1 MPSKIIFWVKLLH
14 TEIFAKT
21 YFLLDEFFVGKRR
34 ILMDCF
40 IKDSSLTLKMTNKKK
55 QGFAKVS
62 GCLND
67 CVLLFVFR
75 RLPRHFTARN
85 DGNFLDIETFAK
97 LVILNFS
104 QKSEESHSLF
114 DKDFSLSLRSRSK

>member
-1 MPSKIIFWVKLLH
+1 M
-14 TEIFAKT
+14 
-21 YFLLDEFFVGKRR
+21 
-34 ILMDCF
+34 
-40 IKDSSLTLKMTNKKK
+40 N
-55 QGFAKVS
+55 S
-62 GCLND
+62 GSLND

-75 RLPRHFTARN
+75 RLPRRFTARN
-85 DGNFLDIETFAK
+85 DGNFLEIETFAK